1 MGELEIGVGIKVDG
15 VSWDWSY
22 GGEIG
27 ELGGEVMGS
36 VEFEP
41 SCKSKGG
48 ESSGIGGVAV
58 LTTKAAASSE
68 RIVFKQ
74 RKGSSK
80 RVLHGFVKWP
90 KVVRIQRQRRIL
102 KQRLKVP
109 PALNQFTK
117 TLNKN
122 LATNLFK
129 MLLKYGPE
137 DKATKKERFLKG
149 ILKRAQAE
157 EREIAE
163 GKFLAI
169 GSNTMLALE
178 NRYLYF
184 IDAKGIYILHI
195 HAKYDPLII
204 EILQDICLS

>member
-1 MGELEIGVGIKVDG
+1 MKARTI
-15 VSWDWSY
+15 SFTTN
-22 GGEIG
+22 
-27 ELGGEVMGS
+27 GS
-36 VEFEP
+36 Q
-41 SCKSKGG
+41 
-48 ESSGIGGVAV
+48 
-58 LTTKAAASSE
+58 
-68 RIVFKQ
+68 KQ

-122 LATNLFK
+122 L
-129 MLLKYGPE
+129 YGPE

-169 GSNTMLALE
+169 GSNTMLI
-178 NRYLYF
+178 N
-184 IDAKGIYILHI
+184 
-195 HAKYDPLII
+195 
-204 EILQDICLS
+204 LSLSIF